1 MKNKQTKSWHT
12 YTLFLNKK
20 CSINQE
26 NLWKKTKKQNTI
38 ANTEAE
44 LILRIFLFFVQSE
57 PEYSYKL

>member
-1 MKNKQTKSWHT
+1 MKSKQTKSWHT
-12 YTLFLNKK
+12 STLFLNKK

-44 LILRIFLFFVQSE
+44 LILRIFLIFC
-57 PEYSYKL
+57 PI